1 MWSSE
6 IMGGYS
12 TKSKN
17 YEGVNE
23 VVSPPSDGKILRL
36 PTFPFQV
43 AKSPKDNVFATCSV
57 DTTVRVWMVK
67 KGSSPMHTLE
77 GHFGYVNDL
86 AWTSDGLRLISCS
99 FDGSVRVWDP
109 KSGVCLH
116 TLLDH
121 QVCMFDTCS
130 QGS

>member
-6 IMGGYS
+6 IMGGDR
-12 TKSKN
+12 TKSQ
-17 YEGVNE
+17 VFRRMA
-23 VVSPPSDGKILRL
+23 KILRL
-36 PTFPFQV
+36 STFPFQV

-86 AWTSDGLRLISCS
+86 AWTSDGLKLISCS

-121 QVCMFDTCS
+121 QVFMF
-130 QGS
+130 GAYIA